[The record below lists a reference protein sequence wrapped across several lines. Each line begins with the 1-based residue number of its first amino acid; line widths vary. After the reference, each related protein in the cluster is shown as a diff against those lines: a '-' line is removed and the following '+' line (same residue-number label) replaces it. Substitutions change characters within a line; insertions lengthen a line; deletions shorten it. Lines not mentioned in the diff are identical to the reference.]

1 MAGKLK
7 WAVAL
12 AAGYVLGARAG
23 RERYEQIAEQARK
36 LSSRPEVRNATSK
49 VREQVNASV
58 DRAAGRVGIRLREAR
73 TSDTTTAQPQQGQS
87 SSTPVVPGA
96 SSGLDSTGPSTGVDD
111 MVASPDPTPR
121 PEQGRPG

>member
-23 RERYEQIAEQARK
+23 RERYEQIAEQARRF
-36 LSSRPEVRNATSK
+36 SSRPEVRNATSK
-49 VREQVNASV
+49 VREQVNAGV
-58 DRAAGRVGIRLREAR
+58 DRAAGRAGIRLRKAR

-87 SSTPVVPGA
+87 SAPVVPGV

-111 MVASPDPTPR
+111 MVVGPDPTPR
-121 PEQGRPG
+121 PERGRPG